1 VVAPG
6 GGGVVGAEGRVG
18 AVGAQERG
26 HLDYRPSPAA
36 AAAGRRRR
44 PGRRADVPQRV
55 AVLAVERRPVARRHA
70 AAGARDLNGRGE
82 ASRWVGAL
90 GEEELE
96 LVRDAAVGG
105 GGHGG
110 VGAWGSRGRGR
121 LPLPSPQRK
130 AMGARVGLFI
140 RAFGWIVHV
149 RC

>member
-1 VVAPG
+1 MVAPG
-6 GGGVVGAEGRVG
+6 GGGVFDAEGRVG
-18 AVGAQERG
+18 PVGAQQRG
-26 HLDYRPSPAA
+26 HLDHRPSPAP
-36 AAAGRRRR
+36 AGRRRR
-44 PGRRADVPQRV
+44 PGRCADVPQRV